1 MKVIKPISIAVL
13 ALTLAACGGKDSK
26 DGEGSTSDLN
36 NNANAAGSDTAVVTP
51 VDMGGVSESDLE
63 AAAVEVAELTDE
75 QIREQLANM
84 TAVYYFDFDQATL
97 SAEARAAL
105 DQQVELL
112 LQTNLALRI
121 DGHTDARGTRDYNL
135 ALGERRA
142 QSVANYL
149 NLRGVDAT
157 RMEVIS
163 YGEEKPAVEGTGESV
178 WQQNRRVE
186 IKLK

>member
-13 ALTLAACGGKDSK
+13 ALTLAACSGNDSE

-36 NNANAAGSDTAVVTP
+36 NAASSDAAVVTP

-63 AAAVEVAELTDE
+63 AAAAEAAEMTDA
-75 QIREQLANM
+75 QIKEQLANM
-84 TAVYYFDFDQATL
+84 SAVYYFDFDQATL

-112 LQTNLALRI
+112 LKTNLGLRI

-149 NLRGVDAT
+149 NLRGVDT
-157 RMEVIS
+157 SRMEVIS